1 MGVAGDIGFGLGII
15 LREWWLFYE
24 VHGVGISRDHP
35 GELIFDSID
44 IAPRANSDD
53 YLEWLIGYLKFH
65 KIDVFVPTSEAEIE
79 QDTIAEG
86 IAMVRLETVV
96 LQKASIGHYEPL
108 GYYHTQPIG
117 SCLDD
122 PLSLFME
129 KHLAP
134 LAPARLLMPV

>member
-65 KIDVFVPTSEAEIE
+65 KIDV
-79 QDTIAEG
+79 
-86 IAMVRLETVV
+86 LC
-96 LQKASIGHYEPL
+96 LQVKLKSNR
-108 GYYHTQPIG
+108 
-117 SCLDD
+117 
-122 PLSLFME
+122 
-129 KHLAP
+129 
-134 LAPARLLMPV
+134 RLLLKALLWCGLKQWFCKRHRLAIMNLLAIIIPSQLAAILMTR